1 MTHLLAAMAAGALLG
16 WQFPGI
22 ADYAAPLANSFLRLV
37 QSVIAPVL
45 FTTLVASFARGGKP
59 SELGRI
65 GAKSLVW
72 FEASTTL
79 AMLIGWVVVT
89 MLRPGDGVGLR
100 GTAQAANA
108 PNFAAV
114 VESMFPSSIVSAM
127 ARGDVLQ
134 IVLFSVALGLACA
147 AIGPRAEVF
156 VRFCESASQIALQYT
171 RFVMKFAAI
180 GIAAA
185 MASAVGANGA
195 GILVGLGKF
204 VAAAWLAQL
213 LFTALGVI
221 VPLLFLRIPL
231 ARFWQFMREPFF
243 IAFGTTS
250 SAAAIPSTLTQLE
263 RYGIPP
269 ALASLTMPLG
279 ISFNPCGSALHL
291 VMASFF
297 VAQAAGVSLTMPQ
310 QLMILLTLK
319 LTSKGVAGIP
329 RANFVILSS
338 LFPAY
343 GLPLEGLA
351 VLLGVDAFI
360 DTIRTGNNILANCVA
375 PAAIARWEGWR
386 PTAAPESD
394 AYGAPDGR
402 QA

>member
-1 MTHLLAAMAAGALLG
+1 MAAGALIG
-16 WQFPGI
+16 WQFPWI
-22 ADYAAPLANSFLRLV
+22 ADYAAPVANSFLRLV

-45 FTTLVASFARGGKP
+45 FTTLTASFARGGRP
-59 SELGRI
+59 AELGRV
-65 GAKSLVW
+65 GLKSLVW
-72 FEASTTL
+72 FEGSTTL
-79 AMLIGWVVVT
+79 AMLIGWMVVT
-89 MLRPGDGVGLR
+89 AMQPGAGAGLK
-100 GTAQAANA
+100 GAAQASAQ

-114 VESMFPSSIVSAM
+114 VEKMFPSSIIAAM

-134 IVLFSVALGLACA
+134 IVLFSAALGLACA
-147 AIGPRAEVF
+147 AVGPRAEAF
-156 VRFCESASQIALQYT
+156 VRFCESASHVAFAYT
-171 RFVMKFAAI
+171 GFVMKFAAI
-180 GIAAA
+180 GIGTA
-185 MASAVGANGA
+185 MAAAVGANGA

-204 VAAAWLAQL
+204 VASAWLAQL
-213 LFTALGVI
+213 LFTAFGV
-221 VPLLFLRIPL
+221 VLPLVLLRIPL
-231 ARFWQFMREPFF
+231 ARFWRFMREPFF

-250 SAAAIPSTLTQLE
+250 SAAAIPSTLAQLE

-269 ALASLTMPLG
+269 ALAGLTMPLG

-297 VAQAAGVSLTMPQ
+297 VAQAAGITLSMPQ

-351 VLLGVDAFI
+351 ALLGVDAFI

-375 PAAIARWEGWR
+375 PTAIARWEGWR
-386 PTAAPESD
+386 PTAEPESA
-394 AYGAPDGR
+394 AYGAPN
-402 QA
+402 APPA

>member
-1 MTHLLAAMAAGALLG
+1 MAAGALIG
-16 WQFPGI
+16 WQFPWI
-22 ADYAAPLANSFLRLV
+22 AEYAAPLANSFLRLV

-45 FTTLVASFARGGKP
+45 FTTLVASFARGGRP

-65 GAKSLVW
+65 GVKSLVW

-89 MLRPGDGVGLR
+89 AMQPGAGVGLR
-100 GTAQAANA
+100 GAAQTAMR

-114 VESMFPSSIVSAM
+114 LENIFPSNVVAAM

-134 IVLFSVALGLACA
+134 IVLYAVALGLACA
-147 AIGPRAEVF
+147 AIGNRAEVF
-156 VRFCESASQIALQYT
+156 VRFCESASQVAFEYT
-171 RFVMKFAAI
+171 RLVMKFAVI

-185 MASAVGANGA
+185 MAAAVGANGA

-204 VAAAWLAQL
+204 VVAAWIAQL
-213 LFTALGVI
+213 LFTVLGVLA
-221 VPLLFLRIPL
+221 PLTFLRIPIG
-231 ARFWQFMREPFF
+231 RFWRFMREPFF

-250 SAAAIPSTLTQLE
+250 SAAAIPSALTQLE

-269 ALASLTMPLG
+269 ALAGLTMPLG
-279 ISFNPCGSALHL
+279 ISFNLCGSALHL
-291 VMASFF
+291 VMASLF
-297 VAQAAGVSLTMPQ
+297 VAQAAGISLTMPQ

-351 VLLGVDAFI
+351 ALLGVDAFI

-375 PAAIARWEGWR
+375 PTAIARWEGWR
-386 PTAAPESD
+386 PTTAPES
-394 AYGAPDGR
+394 AACAVPDVR
-402 QA
+402 PT